1 MFDAVRTIQDIL
13 EYTETHKIDGR
24 LIAIDFQKAFDSVSR
39 EYLFKTLS
47 VFNFDPSFTLWVQT
61 FYKNI
66 SSCVINNG
74 YSTGLF
80 EIQRGVRQGDP
91 LSAYLFIICLE
102 ILAINIRSTNKIQ
115 GIKVG
120 KDEIKMG
127 LFAEDLTAFV
137 RDDRSLINFV
147 ELVREFGK
155 LSGLQVNFEESEIM
169 LLGNRNSTSVDSNE
183 ILNISVKNAVKIL
196 GVHFSY
202 GFRLRQT
209 LNFDEIIKSVKGKLK
224 IWKWRDLTTIGR
236 IQIVKTF
243 IVPIFMYRAGM
254 ISVGKEV
261 ISEVNKLIFDFIW
274 KGKDKVKRLTLI
286 NDIKDGGLK
295 APHLESMIKSQRIMC
310 SKKFASS
317 ELSSWK
323 TLLSYY
329 LKPVGGKFILCCN
342 FDLKKLLVKL
352 LKFCEECLSCFM
364 QCSVA
369 NKATGNIQLSQNELS
384 EVVIWNNK
392 FICVDGKSVYNY
404 KLKSKGI
411 ITLSDL
417 KCESNEQAIWL
428 NFRQLGI
435 SPLEAFQ
442 LTALS
447 DALPAEYRQ
456 ALRSIQHVESKPFDL
471 NSCIQLCLNENK
483 VLLSKAMSIY
493 RAML

>member
-1 MFDAVRTIQDIL
+1 MIFEDIAGKLEKLAHFSSFNPFPSLPSTITDDRKQFQVRNIVFINNKT
-13 EYTETHKIDGR
+13 IDGR

-39 EYLFKTLS
+39 EFLFKTLS
-47 VFNFDPSFTLWVQT
+47 IFNFGPSFSQWVQT

-102 ILAINIRSTNKIQ
+102 ILSINIRSNQKIQ

-127 LFAEDLTAFV
+127 LFADDLTAFV
-137 RDDRSLINFV
+137 RDDCSLINV

-155 LSGLQVNFEESEIM
+155 SSGLQVNFEKSEIM
-169 LLGNRNSTSVDSNE
+169 LLGNRNSASVDSNE

-202 GFRLRQT
+202 DFRLRQT

-274 KGKDKVKRLTLI
+274 KGKDKVKRLALI
-286 NDIKDGGLK
+286 NDTKDGGLK
-295 APHLESMIKSQRIMC
+295 APHLESMIESQRIMC
-310 SKKFASS
+310 CKKFASS

-342 FDLKKLLVKL
+342 FDLKKLPVKL
-352 LKFCEECLSCFM
+352 PKFYEERYAMF
-364 QCSVA
+364 
-369 NKATGNIQLSQNELS
+369 G
-384 EVVIWNNK
+384 
-392 FICVDGKSVYNY
+392 GK
-404 KLKSKGI
+404 
-411 ITLSDL
+411 
-417 KCESNEQAIWL
+417 
-428 NFRQLGI
+428 
-435 SPLEAFQ
+435 
-442 LTALS
+442 
-447 DALPAEYRQ
+447 
-456 ALRSIQHVESKPFDL
+456 
-471 NSCIQLCLNENK
+471 
-483 VLLSKAMSIY
+483 
-493 RAML
+493 